1 MSLLKTFVVA
11 AAATFISITGVA
23 AQQADGSATNP
34 YRVMLVPADGGTAD
48 GTIADFKPL
57 FNAVTEATGLNFDIN
72 AGQSYAAVIEAIC
85 ADAIDIGWFGP
96 ASYVP
101 AHERGCAEL
110 LAVDVKN
117 GKSVYYSGFYARTDS
132 GIESLADIKGKTLAL
147 GDPNST
153 SSFVIPV
160 GAMMKAGIDPI
171 KDMEKVLVV
180 GSHATSLQAVQ
191 QGNVDVSASSFSSY
205 NKAVNQGM
213 IDPEQVKPIFRS
225 DPLPNPPLA
234 LRSNLPA
241 DVKATL
247 REAISTVHK
256 APGVTAEMIRG
267 YGGKMVDRYDTDITE
282 DLMAPI
288 ADALKVVGPVR
299 EEILRA
305 EGN

>member
-1 MSLLKTFVVA
+1 MSMLKTFAAA
-11 AAATFISITGVA
+11 AAATVISITAVA
-23 AQQADGSATNP
+23 AQQADGSADAP

-48 GTIADFKPL
+48 GTIADFTPV

-72 AGQSYAAVIEAIC
+72 VGQSYGAVIEAIC
-85 ADAIDIGWFGP
+85 ADAIDVAWFGP

-110 LAVDVKN
+110 LAVDVK
-117 GKSVYYSGFYARTDS
+117 GGESVYYSGFYARADS
-132 GIESLADIKGKTLAL
+132 GIESLADIKGKSIAL

-160 GAMMKAGIDPI
+160 YSMVDAGIDPI
-171 KDMEKVLVV
+171 ADMTEVRIV
-180 GSHATSLQAVQ
+180 GSHANALQAVQ

-205 NKAVNQGM
+205 NKAIGQGA
-213 IDPEQVKPIFRS
+213 IDPDQVVPIFKS
-225 DPLPNPPLA
+225 KPLPNPPLA
-234 LRSNLPA
+234 LRSSLSD

-247 REAISTVHK
+247 RKAISTVHE
-256 APGVTAEMIRG
+256 AEGIEAGMIRG
-267 YGGKMVDRYDTDITE
+267 YGGKQVDRYDADITE

-288 ADALKVVGPVR
+288 AGALKVVGPVR
-299 EEILRA
+299 EAILRA